1 LIKMETLRGFPYLPA
16 FRRRRAKPGF
26 AFAIAGLAPLVAFLS
41 EGCYLASLMPAQRDS
56 FVVAIDGPAG
66 AGKSTV
72 AKALA
77 RRLGYTFLDSGALY
91 RAGAWAARRQGIDW
105 SDSRGLGRLIRGL
118 DIRFEGEAN
127 RITVNGEDVTEEIRR
142 PDMSDGASQVSAFA
156 EVREGLLTLQRRIG
170 SRGRIVA
177 EGRDMGTVVFP
188 DARAKFFLTAPIEER
203 ARRRTLELAAR
214 GQPEEFQQVLTEM
227 RQRDQRDSTR
237 AVAPLR
243 RADDAIE
250 IDSGHLS
257 PDEVVARMAALVCE
271 RGG

>member
-1 LIKMETLRGFPYLPA
+1 MST
-16 FRRRRAKPGF
+16 RAD
-26 AFAIAGLAPLVAFLS
+26 A
-41 EGCYLASLMPAQRDS
+41 

-91 RAGAWAARRQGIDW
+91 RAGAWAARHRGIAW
-105 SDSRGLGRLIRGL
+105 SDGHALGQLIPNL
-118 DIRFEGEAN
+118 DIRFDVREQVN
-127 RITVNGEDVTEEIRR
+127 HITVDGEDVTNVIRR
-142 PDMSDGASQVSAFA
+142 PEISEGASQVSAFS
-156 EVREGLLTLQRRIG
+156 EVRQGLLALQRRIG
-170 SRGRIVA
+170 ANGRVVA

-203 ARRRTLELAAR
+203 ARRRALELAESGRTQDFGA
-214 GQPEEFQQVLTEM
+214 VLAEI
-227 RQRDQRDSTR
+227 RLRDQRDSTR

-243 RADDAIE
+243 RAEDAIE
-250 IDSGHLS
+250 IDTGGLK
-257 PDEVVARMAALVCE
+257 PEEVVSRMVAVVRE

>member
-1 LIKMETLRGFPYLPA
+1 MWPFWG
-16 FRRRRAKPGF
+16 RA
-26 AFAIAGLAPLVAFLS
+26 ATVAD
-41 EGCYLASLMPAQRDS
+41 LMSTRSNS

-91 RAGAWAARRQGIDW
+91 RAGAWAARRRGIAW
-105 SDSRGLGRLIRGL
+105 SDGGSLGQLIQDL
-118 DIRFEGEAN
+118 DIRFDSRAGGNTIA
-127 RITVNGEDVTEEIRR
+127 VDGEDVTAEIRR
-142 PDMSDGASQVSAFA
+142 PEISDGASQVSAFP
-156 EVREGLLTLQRRIG
+156 EVRQGLLALQRRMG
-170 SRGRIVA
+170 ASSRVVA

-188 DARAKFFLTAPIEER
+188 DAAAKFFLTAPIEER
-203 ARRRTLELAAR
+203 ARRRSLELAESGRPQDPDA
-214 GQPEEFQQVLTEM
+214 VLAEM
-227 RQRDQRDSTR
+227 RLRDQRDSTR

-250 IDSGHLS
+250 IDTGGLS
-257 PDEVVARMAALVCE
+257 PEDVVLRMATIVRE